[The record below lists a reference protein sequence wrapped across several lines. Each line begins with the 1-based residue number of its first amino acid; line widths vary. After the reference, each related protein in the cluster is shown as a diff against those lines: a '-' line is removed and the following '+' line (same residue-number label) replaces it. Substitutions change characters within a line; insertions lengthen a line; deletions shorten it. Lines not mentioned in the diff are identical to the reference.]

1 MVIVVEKENS
11 SKTVMLCIDDIV
23 EPLVKL
29 HLKEPNGLFVNSVRD
44 GLVTPII
51 VSQLPNGKYRLV
63 AGWRRLRA
71 YQLLGR
77 VSIPAIVKQYASE
90 EEELLDVV
98 TDNTAREDCDIFLLA
113 DAVKQLQKNFT
124 QEEIA
129 KRLGVSQQLVSM
141 YAKVSEIEGA
151 LRDKLRSTNMGIS
164 KIYLLWVNRDV
175 LGNRIYDEAW
185 LKWASEQT
193 RDSLTHYINTIRE
206 IQQRPT
212 STPTVSEVQEK
223 PQVVDVGKTL
233 PAKIETPEPR
243 FPTPEKPTQQG
254 IQIAEDK
261 FSIAEG
267 LAKEIFNGIVMSLD
281 NAYKKLNGD
290 GEAFS
295 YLMYMLFKLMI
306 KNFSIE
312 KELIDDLYNEISKS
326 KGVGE

>member
-1 MVIVVEKENS
+1 MIH
-11 SKTVMLCIDDIV
+11 IDDIV

-51 VSQLPNGKYRLV
+51 VRELGNGKYRIV
-63 AGWRRLRA
+63 AGWRRYRA

-77 VSIPAIVKQYASE
+77 DTIPAIIKQYASE
-90 EEELLDVV
+90 DEELLDIV
-98 TDNTAREDCDIFLLA
+98 TDNTAREDCDVFLLA
-113 DAVKQLQKNFT
+113 DAISQLQKSYT

-141 YAKVSEIEGA
+141 YAKISEIEGA

-185 LKWASEQT
+185 LKWASEQS
-193 RDSLTHYINTIRE
+193 RDSLNHYINTIRE
-206 IQQRPT
+206 IQQRPAT
-212 STPTVSEVQEK
+212 SQTVSEVQEK
-223 PQVVDVGKTL
+223 PTIVDVGKTL
-233 PAKIETPEPR
+233 PAKIEAPEPR
-243 FPTPEKPTQQG
+243 LPVAEKPAQQE

-261 FSIAEG
+261 FSIAENI
-267 LAKEIFNGIVMSLD
+267 AKEIFNGIVMSLD
-281 NAYKKLNGD
+281 NAYKKLDGD
-290 GEAFS
+290 VEAFS

-306 KNFSIE
+306 KNFQIE
-312 KELIDDLYNEISKS
+312 KELIDDLYAEISKG
-326 KGVGE
+326 KVNE

>member
-1 MVIVVEKENS
+1 MIH
-11 SKTVMLCIDDIV
+11 IDDIV

-51 VSQLPNGKYRLV
+51 VRELGNGKYRIV
-63 AGWRRLRA
+63 AGWRRYRA

-77 VSIPAIVKQYASE
+77 DTIPAIIKQYASE
-90 EEELLDVV
+90 DEELLDIV
-98 TDNTAREDCDIFLLA
+98 TDNTAREDCDVFLLA
-113 DAVKQLQKNFT
+113 DAIQQLQKSYT

-141 YAKVSEIEGA
+141 YAKISEIEGA

-185 LKWASEQT
+185 LKWASEQS
-193 RDSLTHYINTIRE
+193 RDSLNHYINTIRE
-206 IQQRPT
+206 IQQRPA
-212 STPTVSEVQEK
+212 STPTQTVSEEK

-233 PAKIETPEPR
+233 PAKIEAPEPR
-243 FPTPEKPTQQG
+243 LPVAEKPAQQE

-261 FSIAEG
+261 FSIAENI
-267 LAKEIFNGIVMSLD
+267 AKEIFNGIVMSLD
-281 NAYKKLNGD
+281 NAYKKLDGD
-290 GEAFS
+290 VEAFS

-306 KNFSIE
+306 KNFQIE
-312 KELIDDLYNEISKS
+312 KELIDDLYAEISKG
-326 KGVGE
+326 KVNE

>member
-1 MVIVVEKENS
+1 
-11 SKTVMLCIDDIV
+11 MLPLDCIE

-29 HLKEPNGLFVNSVRD
+29 HLKEPNGMFINSIRD

-51 VSQLPNGKYRLV
+51 VSQLPNGKYRIV
-63 AGWRRLRA
+63 AGWRRFRA

-77 VSIPAIVKQYASE
+77 DQIPAIVKQYASE
-90 EEELLDVV
+90 DEELLDIV

-113 DAVKQLQKNFT
+113 DAIQQLQKSYT

-164 KIYLLWVNRDV
+164 KIYLLWVNKDI

-185 LKWASEQT
+185 LKWASEQS
-193 RDSLTHYINTIRE
+193 RDSLNHYINTIRE

-212 STPTVSEVQEK
+212 TSQTVSEAQEK
-223 PQVVDVGKTL
+223 PTITDVGKTQ
-233 PAKIETPEPR
+233 PIVSVAPEPR
-243 FPTPEKPTQQG
+243 LPTPEKPTQQELT
-254 IQIAEDK
+254 ITEDK

-267 LAKEIFNGIVMSLD
+267 LAKEIFNGVVMSLD

-290 GEAFS
+290 AEAFS

-306 KNFSIE
+306 KNFQIE
-312 KELIDDLYNEISKS
+312 KELIDDLYAEISKG
-326 KGVGE
+326 KVNEK

>member
-1 MVIVVEKENS
+1 MKKQNNS
-11 SKTVMLCIDDIV
+11 QIIMLHIDDIV

-51 VSQLPNGKYRLV
+51 VRDLGNGKYRIV
-63 AGWRRLRA
+63 AGWRRFRA

-77 VSIPAIVKQYASE
+77 DQIPAIVKQYASE
-90 EEELLDVV
+90 DEELLDIV
-98 TDNTAREDCDIFLLA
+98 TDNTAREDCDVFLLA
-113 DAVKQLQKNFT
+113 DAISQLQKSYT

-141 YAKVSEIEGA
+141 YAKISEIEGA

-185 LKWASEQT
+185 LKWASEQN
-193 RDSLTHYINTIRE
+193 RDSLNHYINTIRE
-206 IQQRPT
+206 IQQRPASTT
-212 STPTVSEVQEK
+212 SQTVSEEK

-233 PAKIETPEPR
+233 PAKVEAPEPR
-243 FPTPEKPTQQG
+243 LPTPEKPAQQE
-254 IQIAEDK
+254 IQITEDK
-261 FSIAEG
+261 FGIAERI
-267 LAKEIFNGIVMSLD
+267 AKEIFNGVVMSLD
-281 NAYKKLNGD
+281 NAYKKLEGD
-290 GEAFS
+290 VEAFS

-306 KNFSIE
+306 KNFQIE
-312 KELIDDLYNEISKS
+312 KELIDDLYAEISKS
-326 KGVGE
+326 KVNE